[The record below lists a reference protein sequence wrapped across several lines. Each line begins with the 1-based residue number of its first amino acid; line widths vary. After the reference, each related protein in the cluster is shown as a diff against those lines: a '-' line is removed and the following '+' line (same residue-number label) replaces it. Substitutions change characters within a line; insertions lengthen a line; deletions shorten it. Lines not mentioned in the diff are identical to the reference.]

1 MQSKIKKILCYFIT
15 TKKVN
20 DLKDK
25 LDKLTRTIEE
35 NDKDLNEE
43 KLIHSQLKNYVEEQI
58 IYKLNKSRFK
68 N

>member
-1 MQSKIKKILCYFIT
+1 MCYFIT

-35 NDKDLNEE
+35 NDKDLNKE

-68 N
+68 NKIKKIGD